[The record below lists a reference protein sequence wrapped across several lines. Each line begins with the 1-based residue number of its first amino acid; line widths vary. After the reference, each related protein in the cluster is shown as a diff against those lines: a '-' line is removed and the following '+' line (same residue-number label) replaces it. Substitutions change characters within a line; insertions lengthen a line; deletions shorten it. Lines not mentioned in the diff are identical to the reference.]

1 VWRALGLGGSLG
13 KRSNFMGWRFQAADA
28 TEAVGVR
35 HEFLA
40 FLRESCTP
48 DSDYDSALVVF
59 GELVANVV
67 RHAPGPIEIAV
78 QCDATGAVILNV
90 CDSGN
95 GFSPVASLPP
105 STQLGGRGLY
115 MVSRLGSRLSATRT
129 NGGNQVTVTLPVK
142 AQQAHLHLVHERRAP
157 AAEGDGEEG

>member
-1 VWRALGLGGSLG
+1 MAKVRN
-13 KRSNFMGWRFQAADA
+13 NFMAWRFQAVNAI
-28 TEAVGVR
+28 EAVGVR

-48 DSDYDSALVVF
+48 DSDYDGALMIF

-67 RHAPGPIEIAV
+67 RHAPGPVEIAV
-78 QCDATGAVILNV
+78 QCDPTGAVILSV
-90 CDSGN
+90 CDSGD
-95 GFSPVASLPP
+95 GFTPVASLPP

-129 NGGNQVTVTLPVK
+129 TGGNGGNKVTVTLPVK
-142 AQQAHLHLVHERRAP
+142 AQQAHLQSVGEARAGGRR
-157 AAEGDGEEG
+157 EL